1 MVNGR
6 AAAATADVEQDART
20 RLREAALARFG
31 RQGVA
36 RTSTREIIAD
46 AGLRNPSAISYH
58 FGSKA
63 ALVEDLIREINTERS
78 AIVQQQVALAA
89 TVDRPTPAQWAATA
103 VDAANGMLAT
113 ERDCLLVR
121 VWAERDEQ
129 DPDAVEHFLASAH
142 PLAEA
147 WRDAVSATFP
157 DLPPMVAIARNVIVL
172 RTLQWLTVRRARRAL
187 STEQPAWH
195 VDPAATRPFVL
206 EVVLNILTPP
216 TALADAELPGG

>member
-1 MVNGR
+1 VNNR

-20 RLREAALARFG
+20 RLREAALARIG
-31 RQGVA
+31 RQGVH

-63 ALVEDLIREINTERS
+63 ALVEDLIREVNTERS
-78 AIVQQQVALAA
+78 AIIQHQVALAA
-89 TVDRPTPAQWAATA
+89 TVERPTPAQWAATA
-103 VDAANGMLAT
+103 VDSANGMLAT

-121 VWAERDEQ
+121 VWAERDEL

-147 WRDAVSATFP
+147 WRNAVSATFP
-157 DLPPMVAIARNVIVL
+157 DLPPRIAVARNVVVL

-187 STEQPAWH
+187 SEEQPAWH
-195 VDPAATRPFVL
+195 VDPGATRPFVL
-206 EVVLNILTPP
+206 ELVLNILTPP
-216 TALADAELPGG
+216 TSVADVDLLGG